1 MHWKIYLLVAL
12 FNQRFASII
21 KCFLL
26 NRGDG
31 VTDSFDCR
39 GLCAGIFRDFHHV
52 TDRASGRVLRMP
64 PIVIIVTFLLLSP
77 FFRNVREPYSV
88 YEMPP
93 LPEEGVAEENGIE
106 GIIQTR
112 ILRSRTITP
121 LVF

>member
-1 MHWKIYLLVAL
+1 MPWAL
-12 FNQRFASII
+12 RWDFPGFSPRYGSNKWQ
-21 KCFLL
+21 
-26 NRGDG
+26 
-31 VTDSFDCR
+31 
-39 GLCAGIFRDFHHV
+39 GI
-52 TDRASGRVLRMP
+52 TNA

-106 GIIQTR
+106 GIIRTR

>member
-1 MHWKIYLLVAL
+1 MGLRILLIAVGFAL
-12 FNQRFASII
+12 GFS
-21 KCFLL
+21 
-26 NRGDG
+26 
-31 VTDSFDCR
+31 
-39 GLCAGIFRDFHHV
+39 GIF
-52 TDRASGRVLRMP
+52 TTLRIEQVAGYYDCP